1 MKYDGLAG
9 LLRRAMR
16 DRSIKPPGASGSRR
30 ATSVERRMV
39 KHYFVLRNN
48 AVGVSSAQSY

>member
-48 AVGVSSAQSY
+48 AGGVSSAQSY